1 MAQRAAQLRLESVNS
16 LLARVEQLELRVA
29 ELESLQEFE
38 VIREEPA
45 RPSASGYRSNSS
57 PPVISEERRVILERI
72 GHWLRSC
79 LNDERRGLSGREL
92 LPEGNRY
99 YLVLRAFS
107 GEVFDPVLVFDSLSQ
122 IVPIVKPL
130 GHPGDS
136 VFIGLPNLQ
145 DGRVI
150 CEAARL

>member
-79 LNDERRGLSGREL
+79 LNDVVVCLVVNCCLRET
-92 LPEGNRY
+92 GTTW
-99 YLVLRAFS
+99 S
-107 GEVFDPVLVFDSLSQ
+107 C
-122 IVPIVKPL
+122 VP
-130 GHPGDS
+130 S
-136 VFIGLPNLQ
+136 VVRFLIPSWFLIP
-145 DGRVI
+145 
-150 CEAARL
+150 